1 MSKIN
6 YLLALDGGGTKI
18 TAHIIH
24 LNSDTTYVVHGSE
37 ASLSNNF
44 QTALNNIEAVIHN
57 LLEQSNAK
65 LDEVI
70 AVMGV
75 AGGGSKE
82 LSERLTAALE
92 LGCDIKFAQLYIYSD
107 AISSLYGANEG
118 KPVAMVALGTGAV
131 GARLTEDGNTHL
143 VGGWGFMADDFG
155 GGAHLG
161 LSAVQALLNDI
172 DCFGAP
178 HSKVTKQ
185 IANLI
190 GCQRAQLSAWL
201 YTAKAIDYAR
211 FTYLIFEL
219 QDDCE
224 VAHTLLKNHARQVEY
239 LIEKTRAN
247 SDLPV
252 MLTGG
257 LADVTIAL
265 LNQQMQQLIIPR
277 LGDSLRG
284 ATFLAHQH
292 LQNDY
297 IG

>member
-1 MSKIN
+1 MNKIN

-18 TAHIIH
+18 TAQIVN
-24 LNSDTTYVVHGSE
+24 LSSDTAYVAHGGE

-44 QTALNNIEAVIHN
+44 QTALSNIEMVIHN
-57 LLEQSNAK
+57 LLEQSGAK
-65 LDEVI
+65 LDEVL
-70 AVMGV
+70 AVIGV

-82 LSERLTAALE
+82 LSERLNTALE
-92 LGCDIKFAQLYIYSD
+92 LGCAIKFAQLHIYSD
-107 AISSLYGANEG
+107 AISSLFGANEG

-131 GARLTEDGNTHL
+131 GARLTAEGNTQL
-143 VGGWGFMADDFG
+143 IGGWGFMADDFG

-172 DCFGAP
+172 DCFDKP
-178 HSKVTKQ
+178 QSQVTQ
-185 IANLI
+185 QVSYLV
-190 GCQRAQLSAWL
+190 GSQRAQLSAWL
-201 YTAKAIDYAR
+201 QSAKAIDYAR
-211 FTYLIFEL
+211 FTYLIFDL
-219 QDDCE
+219 QSDCQ
-224 VAHTLLKNHARQVEY
+224 VAKQLLHKHARQVEL

-247 SDLPV
+247 SNLPV

-265 LNQQMQQLIIPR
+265 LNPQMQKQIVPR

-284 ATFLAHQH
+284 AILLAQQH
-292 LQNDY
+292 LQNDQ

>member
-1 MSKIN
+1 MNKIN

-18 TAHIIH
+18 NAQIVH
-24 LNSDTTYVVHGSE
+24 LSSGATFQARGEE

-44 QTALNNIEAVIHN
+44 QAALSNIETVIHN
-57 LLEQSNAK
+57 LLELSGAD
-65 LDEVI
+65 LSEVL

-75 AGGGSKE
+75 AGGGSKDLAQR
-82 LSERLTAALE
+82 LSAALE
-92 LGCDIKFAQLYIYSD
+92 LGCDIKFAQLHIYSD

-131 GARLTEDGNTHL
+131 GARLTANGDTQL
-143 VGGWGFMADDFG
+143 IGGWGFMADDFG

-161 LSAVQALLNDI
+161 LAAVQALLNDI

-178 HSKVTKQ
+178 QSKITCQ
-185 IANLI
+185 ISELI
-190 GCQRAQLSAWL
+190 GTQRAQLGAWL
-201 YTAKAIDYAR
+201 HAAKAIDYAR
-211 FTYLIFEL
+211 FTYLIFALKNE
-219 QDDCE
+219 CE
-224 VAHTLLKNHARQVEY
+224 VAQQLLQKHALQVEH
-239 LIEKTRAN
+239 LIEKTRAD
-247 SDLPV
+247 SGLPV

-265 LNQQMQQLIIPR
+265 LNQQMQQLITPR

-284 ATFLAHQH
+284 AVLLAQQH
-292 LQNDY
+292 LQYDQ

>member
-24 LNSDTTYVVHGSE
+24 LNSDTTYVAYGCE

-44 QTALNNIEAVIHN
+44 PTALNNINAVIHN
-57 LLEQSNAK
+57 LLEQSGAK

-82 LSERLTAALE
+82 LSERLNAALE
-92 LGCDIKFAQLYIYSD
+92 LGCDIKFAQLHIYSD

-131 GARLTEDGNTHL
+131 GARLTAQGDTHL
-143 VGGWGFMADDFG
+143 IGGWGFMADDFG

-161 LSAVQALLNDI
+161 LSAVQTLLNDI

-178 HSKVTKQ
+178 QSKIAKQ

-201 YTAKAIDYAR
+201 HTAKAIDYAR
-211 FTYLIFEL
+211 FTYLIFEH
-219 QDDCE
+219 QSDCE
-224 VAHTLLKNHARQVEY
+224 VAHTLLQKHARQVEY

-265 LNQQMQQLIIPR
+265 LNQQMQQLITPR
-277 LGDSLRG
+277 LGDSLCG
-284 ATFLAHQH
+284 ATLLAHQH